1 MSLLKYIIRSSTRC
15 TPYGSL
21 SGVGL
26 GKFSNSNDY
35 SIDVP
40 KLHFRVDNEWLIPIL
55 PKLEK
60 EICNDIYVVKN
71 ADIEENDKKI
81 VNHWVTYYYLEN
93 NENVNEIIINN
104 TNVVKK
110 ILTLAQEYIKK
121 EDLLNI
127 LLEIYGFERLNDIN
141 NILDQ
146 LQKYEILISNLRFCS
161 FINDPLKEIV
171 ETAKKYNSTLL
182 EKLRIIY
189 YDLCDLNINFS
200 ILKYEKL
207 ISKMKEV
214 YNCKN
219 IVRVDS
225 YYKSI
230 INIDIEEKRKLTDYA
245 NFLANFSIDENKYN
259 DHCKAFIDKFG
270 NVKVPVKYAFDKY
283 KDAQQGVT
291 DNITNAAVLAQK
303 SNLLD
308 DAYVKIVE
316 LVAINLKSNV
326 IDLSDLEIDD
336 EIVQK
341 NGTNLELAFYPI
353 LKKTEIYYITSP
365 YCASNNLFESFG
377 RFNYLFDENN
387 SNFFNE

>member
-1 MSLLKYIIRSSTRC
+1 MI
-15 TPYGSL
+15 
-21 SGVGL
+21 
-26 GKFSNSNDY
+26 
-35 SIDVP
+35 
-40 KLHFRVDNEWLIPIL
+40 
-55 PKLEK
+55 
-60 EICNDIYVVKN
+60 
-71 ADIEENDKKI
+71 KKI

-171 ETAKKYNSTLL
+171 ETAKKYNYHSTLL

-283 KDAQQGVT
+283 KGIGLPKKQF
-291 DNITNAAVLAQK
+291 K
-303 SNLLD
+303 
-308 DAYVKIVE
+308 
-316 LVAINLKSNV
+316 
-326 IDLSDLEIDD
+326 
-336 EIVQK
+336 
-341 NGTNLELAFYPI
+341 
-353 LKKTEIYYITSP
+353 LKKSRIMIRNLYII
-365 YCASNNLFESFG
+365 LM
-377 RFNYLFDENN
+377 RI
-387 SNFFNE
+387 